1 MSGVEGGGAD
11 EVLKKFDELVTS
23 MRTHFGKVDQRLIV
37 DLILRQKNEKDP
49 IYTLEVFIKGGQ
61 NTEQIKNRIIRETGM
76 VPAFYDKGTHIVV
89 AHKINFDMLKMINDI
104 EFVERIRGTYSGS
117 TASLGPAYD

>member
-1 MSGVEGGGAD
+1 LSGEGGGAD

-37 DLILRQKNEKDP
+37 DLILRQKKEKDDP
-49 IYTLEVFIKGGQ
+49 IYTLEVFIKAGQ

-104 EFVERIRGTYSGS
+104 EFVERIRGTYSGG

>member
-1 MSGVEGGGAD
+1 MSGEGGGAAG
-11 EVLKKFDELVTS
+11 EVLKTFDELVTS

-49 IYTLEVFIKGGQ
+49 IYTLEVFIKAGQ

>member
-1 MSGVEGGGAD
+1 LSERGGAD

-61 NTEQIKNRIIRETGM
+61 NTEQIKSRIIRETGM
-76 VPAFYDKGTHIVV
+76 VPAFYDRGTHIVV